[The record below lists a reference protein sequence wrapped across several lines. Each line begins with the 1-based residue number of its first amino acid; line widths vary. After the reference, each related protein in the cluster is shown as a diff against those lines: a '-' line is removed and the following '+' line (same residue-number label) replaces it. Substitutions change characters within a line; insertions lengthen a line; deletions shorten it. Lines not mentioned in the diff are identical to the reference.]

1 MNEIKQDKKSKYAH
15 GALVLLLSGIVC
27 KFIGAFYRIPL
38 SNILGAEGIGVYQL
52 IFPIY
57 SLFLIFISGRIP
69 IALSKIVA
77 ECRARG
83 EIKRAKRFLLQSL
96 IYLIV
101 VSIIFSIIFLIL
113 ARKIALLQ
121 GNSLAELGYFVVAI
135 AIFFASVL
143 TAFRGYFQ
151 GYQNMIPTAIS
162 QITEQV
168 FKLILG
174 LLFASIFMK
183 SGIAF
188 GVFGAML
195 GVLIGEIVSLIY
207 LTFAYFLHKKKLKN
221 DILMPENSKI
231 KINFMEDF
239 NLLLKKSLPITLNAT
254 ILPLILAIDSFL
266 MINLLMRSGFDST
279 LSTQM
284 FGVYSG
290 MVNSL
295 INFPTIVALSLAIY
309 IIPAISYIRE
319 KGENI
324 SELISSS
331 MKIIL
336 FISIPVILIFLF
348 FSNQIMT
355 VLYPSVSN
363 PYFIDLGSNLLK
375 ISAIN
380 ILYISLLQISTA
392 ILQTSNKSGIS
403 LINLLFAGIIKI
415 ISLIFFVLSP
425 LNIYGAAISSI
436 LCYSLASGLNIIAL
450 KNQFNFELKFKKI
463 GYIFLNSTLM
473 LGTSFGLFYLFN
485 FIFSLF
491 FSLFLSLLFAGIIYL
506 FFSLLFP
513 IFEDDELNKIPFGNK
528 ICGLRNK
535 IISNFKI
542 KKV

>member
-1 MNEIKQDKKSKYAH
+1 MEIKQDKKSKYAH
-15 GALVLLLSGIVC
+15 GALVLLLGGIIC

-57 SLFLIFISGRIP
+57 SLFLIFISGGIP
-69 IALSKIVA
+69 IALSKLVA

-83 EIKRAKRFLLQSL
+83 ELKRAKRYLLQSL

-101 VSIIFSIIFLIL
+101 VSIIFSAIFLVL
-113 ARKIALLQ
+113 AKRIATLQ
-121 GNSLAELGYFVVAI
+121 GNSLAELGYFAVAI
-135 AIFFASVL
+135 AIFFASIL

-162 QITEQV
+162 QITEQI
-168 FKLILG
+168 FKLVLG
-174 LLFASIFMK
+174 LVFASVFMK
-183 SGIAF
+183 FGISF

-195 GVLIGEIVSLIY
+195 GVAIGEIISLTY
-207 LTFAYFLHKKKLKN
+207 LIFAYFLHRKKIKN
-221 DILMPENSKI
+221 DILIPESSK
-231 KINFMEDF
+231 KLGFMEDF

-266 MINLLMRSGFDST
+266 ILNLLTRTGFDKAI
-279 LSTQM
+279 STQM
-284 FGVYSG
+284 FGIYSG

-295 INFPTIVALSLAIY
+295 INFPTIVALSLAVS
-309 IIPAISYIRE
+309 IIPAISYVRE

-324 SELISSS
+324 SELVSSS
-331 MKIIL
+331 LKIIL
-336 FISIPVILIFLF
+336 FISVPVILIFLF
-348 FSNQIMT
+348 FSSQIMT
-355 VLYPSVSN
+355 ILYPSVSN
-363 PYFIDLGSNLLK
+363 PYFIDLGANLLK

-392 ILQTSNKSGIS
+392 ILQASNKSGIS
-403 LINLLFAGIIKI
+403 LINLLFSGIIKI

-436 LCYSLASGLNIIAL
+436 LCYSLASGLNLIAL
-450 KNQFNFELKFKKI
+450 KNQFNFELKLKKI
-463 GYIFLNSTLM
+463 GYIFLSSIIM
-473 LGTSFGLFYLFN
+473 LGSVFGLFYLFN

-491 FSLFLSLLFAGIIYL
+491 LSLFFSLLFAGIIYL

-513 IFEDDELNKIPFGNK
+513 IFEDDELCKIPFGNK
-528 ICGLRNK
+528 ICVLRNK
-535 IISNFKI
+535 VISKFKI